1 MGKAH
6 ALQRVGAPDDVTAD
20 TPRREPNLCSTITIT
35 CGILE
40 SVKVIT
46 WIQCEAGSC
55 LLVGDP
61 NKETL
66 VELWPRRF
74 HRSASTALRLHGSPR
89 SRVWT
94 LVVRVRHRQRVCAC
108 VLRLR
113 YDSGRSAFSGRYTTR
128 TRPPST

>member
-1 MGKAH
+1 M
-6 ALQRVGAPDDVTAD
+6 
-20 TPRREPNLCSTITIT
+20 
-35 CGILE
+35 
-40 SVKVIT
+40 IT

-94 LVVRVRHRQRVCAC
+94 LVVRHRQRVCATT
-108 VLRLR
+108 VAGRLSPAVTQR
-113 YDSGRSAFSGRYTTR
+113 ARARRARRPGTAGDITYNQSQETFRRRVGR
-128 TRPPST
+128 